1 MGVMSFLLPSGL
13 SADALSE
20 LQRAC
25 VAGGPDNMPW
35 PTHSHV
41 EADHLIVSRAVEES
55 GTLTVPWDIDG
66 AGRLMSSTATLMER
80 PSPYSLPVE
89 IARGKINQLR
99 NQSADWRAGGLS
111 LPPELAGAVQDVTS
125 AFGRAVTQPPSDASA
140 TQAREA
146 VNRAFAAAGDLVGLY
161 LDQVFQIRH
170 SRQPQLDT
178 AFGTRLGAAVPQG
191 AAADALLPAC
201 NSVCLPLAWN
211 VSEPA
216 PGDLRWEPHDA
227 LLSWA
232 ESHQLEV
239 TAGPLV
245 DFSAARLPEWLW
257 GHERDLASLGRFMCR
272 YVETAVR
279 RYRGRIRRWQL
290 TAASNSATLLSLGE
304 DELLLLTVRMAE
316 AARQVDPS
324 AEVIVGLAQ
333 PWGEYMAVED
343 RNHSP
348 FIFADTLIRSG
359 LVLAALDVELVMG
372 VTPRGSYCRD
382 LLDTSRLLDMY
393 ALLGLP
399 LRVTLGYPSAA
410 SADPLADP
418 DFRVAAGHWRG
429 GFSPEAQADWAAAFA
444 TLAAGKPYVQAVH
457 WAHFADAEPHSFPH
471 AGLADARGQVKP
483 ALARLRELRERHL
496 R

>member
-1 MGVMSFLLPSGL
+1 MGMMSFLLPSGL
-13 SADALSE
+13 SVDTLRE
-20 LQRAC
+20 LERAC

-35 PTHSHV
+35 PSDARV
-41 EADHLIVSRAVEES
+41 QAERLIVNRTVEES
-55 GTLTVPWDIDG
+55 GTLTVPWDVNG

-80 PSPYSLPVE
+80 PAPYSLPVE

-99 NQSADWRAGGLS
+99 CQSADWRAGGLA
-111 LPPELAGAVQDVTS
+111 LPPELAREVLEVTF
-125 AFGRAVTQPPSDASA
+125 AFGRAVTHADSPAPVGE
-140 TQAREA
+140 TL
-146 VNRAFAAAGDLVGLY
+146 NRAYRAAGDLVGVY

-170 SRQPQLDT
+170 ARQPQLDT
-178 AFGTRLGAAVPQG
+178 ALGVRLGSAVPEG
-191 AAADALLPAC
+191 AAAEALLASC
-201 NSVCLPLAWN
+201 NSICLPLAWN

-216 PGDLRWEPHDA
+216 AGAFRWEAHDA
-227 LLSWA
+227 QLAWA
-232 ESHQLEV
+232 ESHGLEV

-257 GHERDLASLGRFMCR
+257 SHERDLSALGRFMSR
-272 YVETAVR
+272 YVEAAVR

-316 AARQVDPS
+316 AARQVDP
-324 AEVIVGLAQ
+324 ALEVIVGLAQ
-333 PWGEYMAVED
+333 PWGEYMAVEE

-359 LVLAALDVELVMG
+359 LTLAALDVELVMG

-399 LRVTLGYPSAA
+399 LRVTLGYPSSSA
-410 SADPLADP
+410 ADPLADP
-418 DFRVAAGHWRG
+418 DFRADAGHWRG
-429 GFSPEAQADWAAAFA
+429 GFSAAAQADWARDFV
-444 TLAAGKPYVQAVH
+444 TLAVCKPYVQAVH
-457 WAHFADAEPHSFPH
+457 WTHFSDAEPHTFPH
-471 AGLADARGQVKP
+471 TGLVDSAGNLKP
-483 ALARLRELRERHL
+483 ALAHLRALRENHL
-496 R
+496 K